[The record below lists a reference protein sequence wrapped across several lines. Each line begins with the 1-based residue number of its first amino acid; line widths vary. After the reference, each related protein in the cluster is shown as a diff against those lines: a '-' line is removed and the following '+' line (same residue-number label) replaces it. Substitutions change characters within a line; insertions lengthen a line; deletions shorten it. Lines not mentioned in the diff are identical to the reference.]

1 MNLGKSEIEFERRE
15 EKMSIVYREM
25 CHEHNN
31 FHLKSPIDTTLKR
44 RIRLLRVTDRK
55 TRLKPKKTKTFDKT
69 TFLSSF
75 FFTRVTIAK
84 AERIRFVLT

>member
-1 MNLGKSEIEFERRE
+1 
-15 EKMSIVYREM
+15 M

-44 RIRLLRVTDRK
+44 RVHLLRVTDRK
-55 TRLKPKKTKTFDKT
+55 ATLKQNKKTLGQNEKQNDVFIE
-69 TFLSSF
+69 L
-75 FFTRVTIAK
+75 FTRVTIAK